1 MLKGQTHAINELND
15 TAEISRLFL
24 AALSAGDVVY
34 LNGDLGTG
42 KTTFCQ
48 MLLQAGGVTEPV
60 KSPTYAL
67 YNHYQ
72 TAEKSFIHMDLYRL
86 SDPEELY
93 FIDIEW
99 ILNGDH
105 IVLVEWPTKGQGV
118 LSDPDWRLD
127 FDWQGG
133 ERTLTIT

>member
-1 MLKGQTHAINELND
+1 MIKGQTHAINELKD
-15 TAEISRLFL
+15 TAEISRVFL
-24 AALSAGDVVY
+24 AALNAGDVVY
-34 LNGDLGTG
+34 LTGDLGAG

-48 MLLQAGGVTEPV
+48 MLLQAGGITEPV

-72 TAEKSFIHMDLYRL
+72 SAEKSFIHMDLYRL
-86 SDPEELY
+86 SHPEELY

-105 IVLVEWPTKGQGV
+105 VVLIEWPSKGEGV
-118 LSDPDWRLD
+118 LPKPDWHLK
-127 FDWQGG
+127 FDWNAGI
-133 ERTLTIT
+133 RTLTIT